1 MATRPNIFERPL
13 MHDGAMCNVE
23 VLHSLPHC
31 RVIGEEEDRFWKIY
45 RKMIV
50 DVPTRGNLVLDAYLA
65 SILAG
70 NGVTTYTRDRDF
82 PEFSVLKVRDPRA

>member
-31 RVIGEEEDRFWKIY
+31 RVIGEEEDRFWEIY

-50 DVPTRGNLVLDAYLA
+50 DVPTRGN
-65 SILAG
+65 
-70 NGVTTYTRDRDF
+70 
-82 PEFSVLKVRDPRA
+82 